1 MFHLAR
7 SFSLTTKDK
16 SSTCP
21 WGVASRHGMVSWK
34 CTKISLY
41 IDKQKKYERQRT
53 GIKNQ
58 NLRSLGR
65 MTAFKK
71 LHHLL
76 KSFVCFNLTWLLL
89 LHYIAYLPLPD
100 HLPDPRGQVTTHAC
114 SYKEWNMDHWISL
127 QAWRKMI
134 LYESISVFYL
144 KLEVV
149 RLCFPLP
156 HHGQSG
162 GASHLTHSRRWPGNW
177 FCMAQ

>member
-1 MFHLAR
+1 MTWCLLPPSLSPISVSKNSSWIIFFQIYKPSNMFHLAR

-65 MTAFKK
+65 ITAFEK

-100 HLPDPRGQVTTHAC
+100 HLPDPGVRSPLTPAPT
-114 SYKEWNMDHWISL
+114 KNWIWIIEFRCKL
-127 QAWRKMI
+127 GEKW
-134 LYESISVFYL
+134 FYMT
-144 KLEVV
+144 
-149 RLCFPLP
+149 
-156 HHGQSG
+156 Q
-162 GASHLTHSRRWPGNW
+162 
-177 FCMAQ
+177 

>member
-21 WGVASRHGMVSWK
+21 WGVASRHGIVSWK

-89 LHYIAYLPLPD
+89 LHYIAYLPLAD
-100 HLPDPRGQVTTHAC
+100 HLPDPESGHHSCLLLQRIEYGSLNFAASLEKNDFIWLNKCLLPKTRGGP
-114 SYKEWNMDHWISL
+114 SL
-127 QAWRKMI
+127 FPSASPRP
-134 LYESISVFYL
+134 
-144 KLEVV
+144 V
-149 RLCFPLP
+149 R
-156 HHGQSG
+156 
-162 GASHLTHSRRWPGNW
+162 GASRLTHSRRWPGNW